1 MKRLLFSLIA
11 LVSIGM
17 SAQTQIIGVVAD
29 SITHE
34 GMPYV
39 TVRIYNN
46 KQKDKPVAAFVTGVD
61 GRFVHSVAGSGPFRI
76 LYSAVGMQNE
86 ERQILLGGSG
96 KLPMDTVYMQER
108 SLGTA
113 EVVAQR
119 PIVKMETDKVTYD
132 LTSDADT
139 KSATLLDML
148 RKVPLVTVD
157 GNDNITVNGSS
168 NFKVYV
174 DGKNNPMLSA
184 NASLVMK
191 SIPASYA
198 KNIEVITNPGAKY
211 DAEGVGGILNITTNR
226 GGAGGGGA
234 TDGSL
239 DGYSAKIDGTLTNRS
254 ERAGAFVSWQKKKF
268 SMNLNVMY
276 QHQKQKGSVIDM
288 TNTQYLPGGATQV
301 TNLHQ
306 EGNTNQHFVNSGLN
320 LSYQI
325 DSLRLL
331 TAGGSFMS
339 FQQKMEGNGI
349 MQNGAV
355 GYGQNTDQKMRFGS
369 ITANIDYQRS
379 FANNPE
385 KFFTLSYQFNSSPSR
400 DKQYTDFD
408 LSAFTP
414 TTPGATPT
422 YDITNRFSD
431 NDMFSTEHTG
441 QIDYTTPL
449 SKNHKMSVGL
459 KFIGRNNHSD
469 SQYFLQSSTGYVYNP
484 AMSMQYRHINDIGAG
499 YAEYEGN
506 ISKFKLK
513 AGLRY
518 EYTWQQVKY
527 EYTPAQNFDLHYDNL
542 VPSATLSYQLK
553 PTQSVG
559 ISYGMRISR
568 PDINSL
574 NPYMNISDPTN
585 VSYGNPNLEA
595 EKNHNISLVF
605 NSFSQKL
612 ITNINVHY
620 NFCNN
625 GIEEYKFYDAKNVL
639 NTTYGNLNK
648 NKDIGVNLFL
658 NYRPMV
664 ITSIILNANVSYVD
678 LSAPSIGAKNHGWNT
693 FAMLGLQ
700 QTLWWNTKLSL
711 NVMGMGKRHNLQGY
725 MKGFGGFMGSLTKSF
740 LKDKL
745 TVGIAG
751 FMPFNGKNIK
761 IKMHSEGADFMSD
774 TNIRVPVAQIGITC
788 SYTIGNIGSV
798 KKVNRSIENND
809 VNQTGKSQDSTGGMG
824 GGMGTGTGMGM

>member
-1 MKRLLFSLIA
+1 MKRLLIMLFSL
-11 LVSIGM
+11 VSMGM

-29 SITHE
+29 SLTHE

-46 KQKDKPVAAFVTGVD
+46 QQKDKPVAAFVTDAD
-61 GRFVHSVAGSGPFRI
+61 GKFVHSVTGKGPFRI
-76 LYSAVGMQNE
+76 LYSAVGMQNA
-86 ERQILLGGSG
+86 ERHILLGGTG

-108 SLGTA
+108 SLETA

-174 DGKNNPMLSA
+174 DGKSNPMLSA
-184 NASLVMK
+184 NASMVMK
-191 SIPASYA
+191 NIPASYA

-226 GGAGGGGA
+226 GGAGGGS
-234 TDGSL
+234 TSDGSM
-239 DGYSAKIDGTLTNRS
+239 DGYSAKLTGTVTTRS
-254 ERAGAFVSWQKKKF
+254 ESANVFFTWQKKKF
-268 SMNLNVMY
+268 TMSLNGMY
-276 QHQKQKGSVIDM
+276 NHQNQNGAVFDVN
-288 TNTQYLPGGATQV
+288 NTQYLPGGTTQFN
-301 TNLHQ
+301 NLHQ
-306 EGNTNQHFVNSGLN
+306 EGNSSHKFYNGGLN

-331 TAGGSFMS
+331 TAGGTLMA
-339 FQQKMEGNGI
+339 FQRDNVGEGT
-349 MQNGAV
+349 MQTNALS
-355 GYGQNTDQKMRFGS
+355 YGQNTNETMKFS
-369 ITANIDYQRS
+369 EIVANVDYQRS
-379 FANNPE
+379 FANAPE
-385 KFFTLSYQFNSSPSR
+385 RFLTLSYQFSSSPSR
-400 DKQYTDFD
+400 DKAYTDFNI
-408 LSAFTP
+408 L
-414 TTPGATPT
+414 TTAPG
-422 YDITNRFSD
+422 YSLTNRFSD
-431 NDMFSTEHTG
+431 NDMYSTEHTG
-441 QIDYTTPL
+441 QIDYTTPFG
-449 SKNHKMSVGL
+449 KNHKMSVGL

-469 SQYFLQSSTGYVYNP
+469 AQYFLQTPTGYVPVPTQNVLYK
-484 AMSMQYRHINDIGAG
+484 HLNDIGAG

-506 ISKFKLK
+506 VSKFKLK

-518 EYTWQQVKY
+518 EYTWQRVEY
-527 EYTPAQNFDLHYDNL
+527 EYTPAKNFDLHYDNL
-542 VPSATLSYQLK
+542 VPSATLSYQIK
-553 PTQSVG
+553 PTQSIG

-574 NPYMNISDPTN
+574 NPYVNESDPTSI
-585 VSYGNPNLEA
+585 SYGNPNLEA

-605 NSFSQKL
+605 NSFTQKL
-612 ITNINVHY
+612 IMNVNAHY

-625 GIEEYKFYDAKNVL
+625 GIAEYKFYDTKGVL
-639 NTTYGNLNK
+639 NTTYGNLNES
-648 NKDIGVNLFL
+648 KDIGFNLFL
-658 NYRPMV
+658 NYRPIFV
-664 ITSIILNANVSYVD
+664 TSIILNANVSYVD
-678 LSAPSIGAKNHGWNT
+678 MRAPSINAKNHGWNT
-693 FAMLGLQ
+693 FMMLGLQ
-700 QTLWWNTKLSL
+700 QTMWWNMKFSA
-711 NVMGMGKRHNLQGY
+711 NVMGMGKRHTLQGY
-725 MKGFGGFMGSLTKSF
+725 MKGFAGVMGSLTKSF

-761 IKMHSEGADFMSD
+761 INMHSEGTDFVSD
-774 TNIRVPVAQIGITC
+774 TYIRVPVAQIGITC
-788 SYTIGNIGSV
+788 SYTLGNIGSV

-824 GGMGTGTGMGM
+824 GGMGVGSGMGM